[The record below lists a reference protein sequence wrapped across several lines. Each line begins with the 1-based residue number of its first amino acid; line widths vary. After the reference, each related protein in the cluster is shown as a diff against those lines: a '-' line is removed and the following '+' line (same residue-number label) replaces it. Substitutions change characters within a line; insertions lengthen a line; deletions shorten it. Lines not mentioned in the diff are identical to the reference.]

1 MSHQGE
7 DTGISNGARRYTMFL
22 LVTVYT
28 SSFIDRSI
36 INILIQPI
44 QDDFHVSDTAMGF
57 LTGFAFAIFYATLG
71 LPVARWADR
80 SNRRNIIALAVTIW
94 SAMTALS
101 GFAQNFWQLALA
113 RVGVGVGEA
122 GSSPPS
128 HSMIADMYPLEE
140 RTSALAIYSWGI
152 HIGIMLGAVLGGWIA
167 ETWGWRYAFFAVGF
181 PGLLLALLVR
191 FTIKEP
197 ARGQSGGAV
206 VAQENIPFQDVFRHL
221 WRVKSLRHTI
231 IGCTLVAFVGYGVA
245 SWGAPFL
252 MRSHDLTVGQVGLIL
267 GPIAGF
273 MGIIGAFASG
283 KAADRL
289 SLRDARWTP
298 WIVFVCK
305 MAAIPFIIGFY
316 LVGDFWV
323 AIWFLPLTV
332 ALGATYQG
340 STFAMVQT
348 LSPLRMRA
356 QASAVLLFV
365 INLIGLG
372 LGPSAIGIASDL
384 LAPYYGEESLRYAL
398 FGVSMLGVWGAVH
411 YYWAGKSYRED
422 LADMDVASAGQP
434 A

>member
-1 MSHQGE
+1 MSNHQDQPMSVGE
-7 DTGISNGARRYTMFL
+7 RRYAMFL

-36 INILIQPI
+36 INILIEPI
-44 QDDFHVSDTAMGF
+44 KNEFHVSDTAMGF
-57 LTGFAFAIFYATLG
+57 LTGFAFAVFYATLG
-71 LPVARWADR
+71 IPVARWADR
-80 SNRRNIIALAVTIW
+80 SNRRNIISLAVAIW
-94 SAMTALS
+94 SAMTAIS
-101 GFAQNFWQLALA
+101 GLAQNFWQLALA
-113 RVGVGVGEA
+113 RIGVGIGEA

-128 HSMIADMYPLEE
+128 HSMIADMYPIEQ

-167 ETWGWRYAFFAVGF
+167 QTWGWRYAFFAVGL
-181 PGLLLALLVR
+181 PGLLLAVLVR
-191 FTIKEP
+191 FTVKEP
-197 ARGQSGGAV
+197 PRGATGGA
-206 VAQENIPFQDVFRHL
+206 ATKTETIPLAEVFAHL

-252 MRSHDLTVGQVGLIL
+252 MRSHGLTIAEVGVIL

-273 MGIIGAFASG
+273 MGIIGAIASG

-289 SLRDARWTP
+289 SMRDARWTP

-316 LVGDFWV
+316 LTADFWI
-323 AIWFLPLTV
+323 AIWFMPLTV

-348 LSPLRMRA
+348 LSPVRMRA

-372 LGPSAIGIASDL
+372 LGPSAIGITSDL

-398 FGVSMLGVWGAVH
+398 FGVSMLGIWGAVH

-422 LADMDVASAGQP
+422 LQEIGATASAQP